1 MTIKGVLSQMETTTK
16 MTFEEV
22 ARARHSVRKYETGV
36 TIPEAEL
43 NEILELATT
52 APSSWNLQHWR
63 FVVITDQ
70 ARKER
75 LLPIAYGQQQVVDSS
90 AVIVVLGDL
99 EANKSF
105 EEIYG
110 PALKAG
116 AMPEKAYEALNGN
129 VQNTYANGGAFIR
142 DEAVLNGG
150 FAAMQLM
157 LAAKAKGYD
166 TCPMGGFSR
175 EKLIEELNIPSR
187 FIPVVMFTL
196 GKAAAPAHP
205 TGRFALDKVVIKETF

>member
-1 MTIKGVLSQMETTTK
+1 MEKGVLYKMATT
-16 MTFEEV
+16 MTFEET

-43 NEILELATT
+43 NEILELAAT

-75 LLPIAYGQQQVVDSS
+75 ILPIAYGQQQVVDAS
-90 AVIVVLGDL
+90 AVIIVLGDL
-99 EANKSF
+99 EADKQF
-105 EEIYG
+105 EEIFG

-116 AMPEKAYEALNGN
+116 AMPEKAYETLKGN
-129 VQNTYANGGAFIR
+129 VENAYANSSTFPR

-175 EKLIEELNIPSR
+175 EQLIAELNIPSR
-187 FIPVVMFTL
+187 FVPVLMLTL
-196 GKAAAPAHP
+196 GKAASPAHP
-205 TGRFALDKVVIKETF
+205 TGRLALDKLVIKETF